1 MKLTCTDK
9 FRKGNPV
16 LLTLENLPRTIAVER
31 VNGMP
36 QVVMVDQRRLP
47 GELAYLRTSDWRTV
61 IDAVKTLAVRGAP
74 ALGVAGAAVV
84 MLRAF
89 EFVAANEADT
99 QAAASC
105 QTASED
111 VYACLMCQRGPRA
124 TQDSEGPQNGS
135 ESLVVDDG
143 ETTKDAFGSTRE
155 ALAEAVRAEGDESVV
170 ATACAEPAEPAEPA
184 AAPAA
189 RTFTCEAL
197 DAHRTFVLDERAFDP
212 ELFSMALDF
221 AGNLVKNARPTAVN
235 LGWGVDRA
243 LAVARKALEEGKGP
257 QAVAD
262 ALYQC
267 VVDLV
272 TEDEAVNRA
281 IGRNGANRLR
291 SLSETKGRPLRVLT
305 HCNAGSLATAFY
317 GTALGVIYAAAEEG
331 LIERVYAD
339 ETRPVGQGARLTS
352 WELAQAGVPVT
363 LICDNMAA
371 SVMAQGLVDAV
382 VVGADRITANG
393 DAANKIGTLGV
404 AVLAKHF
411 GIPFYVAAPTSTI
424 DAAMATG
431 VDIPIEERDP
441 SEVLSEPIPGVAVYN
456 PAFDVTPADLITAVI
471 TEVD

>member
-1 MKLTCTDK
+1 M
-9 FRKGNPV
+9 
-16 LLTLENLPRTIAVER
+16 TLEKLPRTITVELE
-31 VNGMP
+31 NGVP
-36 QVVMVDQRRLP
+36 EVVIVDQRLLP
-47 GELAYLRTSDWRTV
+47 DELVYLRTSDWRSV

-99 QAAASC
+99 QTAACC
-105 QTASED
+105 QTPSDD
-111 VYACLMCQRGPRA
+111 VYACLMCQRGPKA
-124 TQDSEGPQNGS
+124 VEDGEEAQNG
-135 ESLVVDDG
+135 L
-143 ETTKDAFGSTRE
+143 ETFATSDNALTYSAPAALRETATDATT
-155 ALAEAVRAEGDESVV
+155 AEASGSALS
-170 ATACAEPAEPAEPA
+170 AAPA
-184 AAPAA
+184 AAAVPA

-212 ELFSMALDF
+212 ELFAMALEF
-221 AGNLVKNARPTAVN
+221 AGNLARHARPTAVN

-243 LAVARKALEEGKGP
+243 LAVAQEALEEGYGP
-257 QAVAD
+257 EAVAQ
-262 ALYQC
+262 ALYQATQS
-267 VVDLV
+267 LIA
-272 TEDEAVNRA
+272 EDEAVNRA
-281 IGRNGANRLR
+281 IGANGAAFLR
-291 SLSETKGRPLRVLT
+291 ELAERKGGPLTVLT

-371 SVMAQGLVDAV
+371 SVMAQGRIDAV

-404 AVLAKHF
+404 AVLAHYF
-411 GIPFYVAAPTSTI
+411 GVPFFVAAPTSTI
-424 DAAMATG
+424 DQSMATG
-431 VDIPIEERDP
+431 AEIPIEERAA
-441 SEVLSEPIPGVAVYN
+441 SEVLSQPIAGVEVYN
-456 PAFDVTPADLITAVI
+456 PSFDVTPAELITAII
-471 TEVD
+471 TEQ

>member
-1 MKLTCTDK
+1 MS
-9 FRKGNPV
+9 
-16 LLTLENLPRTIAVER
+16 LTLENLPRTIFVER
-31 VNGMP
+31 GDGMP

-47 GELAYLRTSDWRTV
+47 AELAYLRTSDWRTV

-89 EFVAANEADT
+89 EFVAASATDT
-99 QAAASC
+99 QTAACC
-105 QTASED
+105 QTPSDD
-111 VYACLMCQRGPRA
+111 VYACLMCQRGPKG
-124 TQDSEGPQNGS
+124 EEVGEEPQNGL
-135 ESLVVDDG
+135 ESL
-143 ETTKDAFGSTRE
+143 TARE
-155 ALAEAVRAEGDESVV
+155 GASLSCES
-170 ATACAEPAEPAEPA
+170 A
-184 AAPAA
+184 
-189 RTFTCEAL
+189 TFTCEAL

-221 AGNLVKNARPTAVN
+221 AGKLAKDARPTAVN

-243 LAVARKALEEGKGP
+243 LAAAREALGEGRGP

-262 ALYQC
+262 ALYRC
-267 VVDLV
+267 VQDLIA
-272 TEDEAVNRA
+272 EDEAVNRA
-281 IGRNGANRLR
+281 IGRNGAARLR
-291 SLSETKGRPLRVLT
+291 ALAERKGRPLRVLT

-331 LIERVYAD
+331 LVERVYAD

-371 SVMAQGLVDAV
+371 SVMRQGLVDVV

-404 AVLAKHF
+404 AVLAQHF

-424 DAAMATG
+424 DEAMATG
-431 VDIPIEERDP
+431 EAIPIEERDP
-441 SEVLSEPIPGVAVYN
+441 SEVLPEPIPGVDVYN
-456 PAFDVTPADLITAVI
+456 PAFDVTPAGLITEII
-471 TEVD
+471 TETC